1 MTTTSAPPQILGFAG
16 YVDDIRSRAEALGD
30 SDIPLVWTPEHVQVR
45 LVEAFKLARREPRV
59 GPRQHANGWPEYL
72 REFGDLTDQIEDEE
86 LAFRRSRPSA
96 VEMSRMTEAL
106 AWPSQF
112 LADRLLAS
120 DALMFWALASA
131 TGRDMAEMLHRRKK
145 RAQAL
150 ADEMARRRN
159 APPWGAG
166 EHGAGDCRSLADQWR
181 AALRLQIVREVAA
194 TIPADRAQAELRRRL
209 DAANCMPYRFKAH
222 EARPGRVLSRTN
234 LDRQR
239 KIAAAAV
246 AAGLRRQG
254 VAVR

>member
-1 MTTTSAPPQILGFAG
+1 MTATSAPPQILGFEGFA
-16 YVDDIRSRAEALGD
+16 DDIRSRAEALGED
-30 SDIPLVWTPEHVQVR
+30 DIPLVWTPEHVQNR
-45 LVEAFKLARREPRV
+45 LVEAFRLARREPRV
-59 GPRQHANGWPEYL
+59 GPRQHANGWPDYL

-86 LAFRRSRPSA
+86 LALRRSRPSA
-96 VEMSRMTEAL
+96 AEMSRMSEAL
-106 AWPSQF
+106 AWPGQF
-112 LADRLLAS
+112 LRDHLLAS

-150 ADEMARRRN
+150 ADEMARRLN
-159 APPWGAG
+159 AQP
-166 EHGAGDCRSLADQWR
+166 HVGDCRSLADQWR

-194 TIPADRAQAELRRRL
+194 TVPADRAQAELRRRL
-209 DAANCMPYRFKAH
+209 HAANCMPYRFKAH